1 LDVNNY
7 EEVSHWIEDT
17 VKKFGRLDG
26 AANVAGIAGVKCVQF
41 YNKPV
46 LE

>member
-1 LDVNNY
+1 LDVSNY
-7 EEVSHWIEDT
+7 EEVNHWIGDT

-26 AANVAGIAGVKCVQF
+26 AAIVARIAGVKCVQF